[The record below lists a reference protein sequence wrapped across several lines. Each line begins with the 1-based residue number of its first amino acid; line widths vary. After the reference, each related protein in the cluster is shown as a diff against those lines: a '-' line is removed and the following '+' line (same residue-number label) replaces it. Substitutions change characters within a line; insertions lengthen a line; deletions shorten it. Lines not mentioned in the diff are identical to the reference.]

1 MFSTGFTMSYSSL
14 NFLQNLRVMLY
25 GIRLPESKRSCTF
38 PDSAGEKY
46 DQSTTPGNLEDTFRV
61 MQIKYWTF
69 Y

>member
-1 MFSTGFTMSYSSL
+1 
-14 NFLQNLRVMLY
+14 MLY

-46 DQSTTPGNLEDTFRV
+46 DQSTTPRNLEDTFRV